1 MAIIKYS
8 KLAESYKNLGIL
20 VSVCSMSL
28 IGILSIGIAPAQANQ
43 EDSNFLEQASPDSD
57 LGQDLPLLSPAT
69 QEGAELNQIPP
80 LEPSI
85 STNAINNDL
94 YSDYLLGPG
103 DQIQTDIIGY
113 EAFAWASTQRVVL
126 SDGSIRLPLIGTV
139 IAAGKTLDN
148 LQSEVARL
156 LSQELVS
163 PQVDMSLTVLRPVV
177 VNVVGDVYRPG
188 PVQLGSLTQAQ
199 TNIASGS
206 NNLTTTTT
214 TPSLTAALAAAG
226 GIRRTADIRQVV
238 VKRRLPN
245 GQIGEYRVNLWNALL
260 GDSNLGVL
268 VLFDGDAV
276 YVPQAVA
283 GSELD
288 PALISRSSIAPT
300 NVRVRVI
307 GDGVVSPGEVQVQ
320 PNSSVSGALAAAG
333 GPNSD
338 AALGDVKLVRL
349 AVNGQVEEIPI
360 DLSSLVDTHQ
370 IQDGDVVLVPKRSNL
385 VAIDN
390 FNRTVSPILAPLS
403 GFLGILNI
411 FGLFNN

>member
-1 MAIIKYS
+1 MSIKRTSNLIQPYKRLAI
-8 KLAESYKNLGIL
+8 LALTGSASLSCVFSLGIQ
-20 VSVCSMSL
+20 
-28 IGILSIGIAPAQANQ
+28 PAQAIQDN
-43 EDSNFLEQASPDSD
+43 SRFLKQAPPDSD
-57 LGQDLPLLSPAT
+57 LNQSLPLSSPT
-69 QEGAELNQIPP
+69 IQEETEFSQTTPV
-80 LEPSI
+80 EPSI
-85 STNAINNDL
+85 NLNTLNNDL

-103 DQIQTDIIGY
+103 DQIRTDIIGY

-139 IAAGKTLDN
+139 IAAGKTLDA
-148 LQSEVARL
+148 LQTEVARL
-156 LSQELVS
+156 LGQELVN

-206 NNLTTTTT
+206 NSLTTTTT

-226 GIRRTADIRQVV
+226 GIRRTADVRQVMI
-238 VKRRLPN
+238 KRRLPN
-245 GQIGEYRVNLWNALL
+245 GQIGEYTVNLWNALL
-260 GDSNLGVL
+260 GESSLGVL

-276 YVPQAVA
+276 YVPQAMA

-333 GPNSD
+333 GPNAD
-338 AALGDVKLVRL
+338 AALGDVRLVRL

-360 DLSSLVDTHQ
+360 DLSSLVDTYQ
-370 IQDGDVVLVPKRSNL
+370 IQDGDVVLVPKRANL

-390 FNRTVSPILAPLS
+390 FNRTVAPILAPLS
-403 GFLGILNI
+403 GFLGILNL
-411 FGLFNN
+411 FGLFD